1 LGDKVYVEPKY
12 NGWTNRETWACML
25 WLTNDENIYNEF
37 LTTVKVAKEESHN
50 SRFQVSESIRT
61 FVELLRDTRGSMT
74 ARHTDTLFSMFDD
87 IGSLWRV
94 NWGEIARHAVDELS

>member
-1 LGDKVYVEPKY
+1 MGDKVYVEPKY

-25 WLTNDENIYNEF
+25 WLANEEDIYSDF
-37 LTTVKVAKEESHN
+37 LDTVKVAKNMTNN
-50 SRFQVSESIRT
+50 SRFRVSESIRIY
-61 FVELLRDTRGSMT
+61 VELLRDCRTPQ
-74 ARHTDTLFSMFDD
+74 TLSMFDD

>member
-1 LGDKVYVEPKY
+1 MGDKVYVEPKY

-61 FVELLRDTRGSMT
+61 FVELLRDTRTPQTHS
-74 ARHTDTLFSMFDD
+74 LFSMFDD

>member
-1 LGDKVYVEPKY
+1 MGDKVYVEPKY

-25 WLTNDENIYNEF
+25 WLTNDENVYNEF
-37 LTTVKVAKEESHN
+37 LTTVKVAKEESRN

-61 FVELLRDTRGSMT
+61 FVELLRDTRT
-74 ARHTDTLFSMFDD
+74 AQTLSMFDD

-94 NWGEIARHAVDELS
+94 NWGEFARHAVDELS

>member
-1 LGDKVYVEPKY
+1 MGDKVYVEPKY

-61 FVELLRDTRGSMT
+61 FVELLRDTRTPQTHS
-74 ARHTDTLFSMFDD
+74 LFNMFDD

>member
-1 LGDKVYVEPKY
+1 MGDKVYVEPKY

-25 WLTNDENIYNEF
+25 WLTNDENVYNEF
-37 LTTVKVAKEESHN
+37 LTTVKVAKEESRN
-50 SRFQVSESIRT
+50 SRCQVSESIRT
-61 FVELLRDTRGSMT
+61 FVELLRDTRT
-74 ARHTDTLFSMFDD
+74 AQTLSMFDD

>member
-1 LGDKVYVEPKY
+1 
-12 NGWTNRETWACML
+12 ML
-25 WLTNDENIYNEF
+25 WLTNDENVYNEF

-61 FVELLRDTRGSMT
+61 FVELLRDNRGSLASRQT
-74 ARHTDTLFSMFDD
+74 TGTLFSMFDD